1 MSFGDRESGSS
12 PESLNMRGIGAMV
25 STRKQAKRLNAEYF
39 SSPGGANTMAETGV
53 TKQQLISILSKS
65 PHSNLK
71 EYISTGKVGFQ
82 QEPEFMS
89 RLTSWDRTHGQIRD
103 SKVALPVIG
112 LATLKDSELIDNAL
126 AHIALLGPREL
137 ARAYRFALEIRLPGK
152 MRELRRLVES
162 YLHEKEQDKGWDHL
176 AIQLRGTL
184 KELYALAHS
193 KPEKERTNIV
203 LYGRTFDK
211 TKAPLPKGSVF
222 EVVAN
227 LKNMSP
233 TEAAGSIMRY
243 HIPFLIAMGALGAK
257 AKEPDLVLALIGAM
271 SPTELTTNVKMLE
284 KLGLKT
290 NPALRGA
297 FDKALLKASTSK
309 KSTLK
314 TTQAVEA
321 VKDEK
326 LKEQLRGLQAKQ
338 IAAVGGPDGD
348 WVILIDKSG
357 SMHHAIET
365 GCHVAGA
372 LTQFVKGK
380 VGLIFFDTSPMAV
393 DVTGLSLDQIK
404 KATRHFT
411 ANGGT
416 SIGCGLNRML
426 VEKVVVDGI
435 VIVSDG
441 GDNTAPLFADTYP
454 KYAKF
459 VDKDVPVYFYQLSGE
474 TDSLTPSMHRAGIEM
489 QTFDLRGSNM
499 DYYSIPNTVKTL
511 RSNQYSLVEEIM
523 STPLLSLS
531 GVLKTESKGRMSV
544 AHI

>member
-1 MSFGDRESGSS
+1 
-12 PESLNMRGIGAMV
+12 
-25 STRKQAKRLNAEYF
+25 
-39 SSPGGANTMAETGV
+39 MAETGV
-53 TKQQLISILSKS
+53 TKQALISQLSKS
-65 PHSNLK
+65 PHGSLK
-71 EYISTGKVGFQ
+71 EYLPVGKVGFQ

-89 RLTSWDRTHGQIRD
+89 RLTAWDRTHGQIRD

-176 AIQLRGTL
+176 AIQHRGTL
-184 KELYALAHS
+184 KELHALTHS
-193 KPEKERTNIV
+193 KPEKERTNVV
-203 LYGRTFDK
+203 LYGRNFDK

-243 HIPFLIAMGALGAK
+243 HIPFLIAMGALGSK

-326 LKEQLRGLQAKQ
+326 LKEQLRGLQDKQ
-338 IAAVGGPDGD
+338 IASVGGPDGS
-348 WVILIDKSG
+348 WLVLADKSG
-357 SMHHAIET
+357 SMSSAIEVAR
-365 GCHVAGA
+365 HVSATLA
-372 LTQFVKGK
+372 KFVKGK
-380 VGLIFFDTSPMAV
+380 VYLVFFDTAPMTV
-393 DVTGLSLDQIK
+393 DVTGLSLDQIQR
-404 KATRHFT
+404 ATRHIT
-411 ANGGT
+411 ANGCT
-416 SIGCGLNRML
+416 SIGVGLNRML
-426 VEKVVVDGI
+426 TEKIEVDGI
-435 VIVSDG
+435 AIVSDG
-441 GDNTAPLFADTYP
+441 GENTAPLFVNVYP
-454 KYAKF
+454 KYSQF
-459 VDKDVPVYFYQLSGE
+459 VGKDVPVYFYDVHGHAGFKE
-474 TDSLTPSMHRAGIEM
+474 AVNRAGIEM
-489 QTFDLRGSNM
+489 QTFDISGGTI
-499 DYYSIPNTVKTL
+499 DYYSVVNTVATL
-511 RSNQYSLVEEIM
+511 RSNSYSLVDEIM
-523 STPLLSLS
+523 ATPLLTLNS
-531 GVLKTESKGRMSV
+531 VLKGSTERKLV
-544 AHI
+544 TA